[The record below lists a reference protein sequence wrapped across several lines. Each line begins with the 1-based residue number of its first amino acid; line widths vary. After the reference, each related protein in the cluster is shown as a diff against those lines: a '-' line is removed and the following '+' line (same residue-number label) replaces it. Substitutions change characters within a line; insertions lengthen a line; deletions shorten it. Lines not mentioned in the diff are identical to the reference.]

1 MNKPQYHYHFQQK
14 TTEWIRAQ
22 ISVYFSLSILQP
34 PSSLTTTIHRSW
46 LLCLA
51 HRYFPSSVPD
61 LIFRLKQHKD
71 DDYDDVNFVYQLFV
85 DHWNLKY
92 TMKDCIFT
100 FVDTIRQHV
109 TQYNLT
115 TPSNNILAVIRS
127 MPSFKCMQ
135 LDFIHMKL
143 FTATVLHNVT
153 DLDHRMQHI
162 YFHYDAN
169 KNNTQEENDD
179 QEKKQYDFLR
189 NCLDRI
195 QAITQQGEFILH
207 KIGNQTKHTTTIAN
221 DVTALL
227 ELDNSSNI
235 QLSDPLRL
243 QLIKPLEKYH
253 HQQYTQRFQQRL
265 QWIKELQQTWI
276 AEYNNVIT
284 LIQCRHEKEQDN
296 EKEDDVKTAMNIATL
311 AYQRWSGASPIAN
324 TTLYTA
330 MQKQYCEFQKRQ
342 DQMTSQKKHVEAFV
356 QYTDDLQE
364 EGRRLL
370 SLVIEESSSTETLS
384 LAIQS
389 FKDRVYIASERM
401 DARIP
406 YPAHQALRNDAI
418 QDMVQRKKA
427 SLWMLQDDLD
437 HKLRL
442 YQRKQQ
448 HQHQQSTKDI
458 QDDNDLWIN
467 MRIEAVQDLLDSTA
481 MPGLTLEDIQQ
492 LKKDCRD
499 YRITTLKRKQQSNT
513 KLETLLKQLQNNLDA
528 YERRVRKSDTAEKL
542 SANIQEKTERI
553 WSILIPIE
561 EGKFDVENVVPKTFS
576 DEATSLGDTDL
587 LLSEEES
594 DAEYAWIRRQH
605 QDFVSLINY
614 GNALLAQRTTCQ
626 LYQSKVKELLAEG
639 TRHCHTLEP
648 TWNNLARSNYN
659 RHYHQRIKLHAYD
672 DFVKQS
678 DMFLLQVN
686 RQNLL
691 PLFPCKNV
699 QANRIAPYIPENTF
713 LGWLSRQCTALTELS
728 STVSLLVQKCR
739 YVLDIKSSM
748 ESWLNNISTCTPN
761 DEVYQEQEKEV
772 KSIRAR
778 VLNAPGCDALV
789 KYWDQV
795 SLDALYCFG
804 DQILKRKQA
813 EQQRMADIAAEGAF
827 TSWQKTV
834 VDFDTAVP
842 DDNDHLTYT
851 QVEQLEALYQSNKIS
866 FEKILY
872 VFSAAGR
879 PLTTKMHGEQQRVAS
894 ILQTINTK
902 YHNQKAMAKYNELHI
917 LWQQNMEAALQL
929 CDEQEANVT
938 TLIHNNKMLIT
949 QHNNRN
955 KESNNDHALLLLPP
969 TPPPTVATL
978 PKVPDIE
985 NLRHHVAQHSLYHRV
1000 GFDQV
1005 LASQLTLDKRIQHL
1019 NDTTKFAANI
1029 QVQCSKIKQII
1040 DDLMYLKNNDD
1051 ASIME
1056 DITKQINNPELY
1068 PARCSFP
1075 DDIEFNKSIRY
1086 KLESLFN
1093 DALNQQQIRAET
1105 SKQYK
1110 IHQASNSIIKEF
1122 QKKVDDAFTSNLT
1135 QKTVNELTLS
1145 AHNCIVKINQQFIGI
1160 NSDDN
1165 NNKKYQDS
1173 IASILATVEQSWK
1186 EQTMNV
1192 AQKEKQQKNQ
1202 TAMDEYRALY
1212 NWLTE
1217 QHNSIQITDVDDS
1230 KAVTEQ
1236 RNILQQLERSGID
1249 ALYVLYQ
1256 NEKKQQEIDSTHVQ
1270 EMRVLFERAKGDHK
1284 DLVAAL
1290 NYVDELFSKKQLE
1303 KSRQSY
1309 VDGLLST
1316 MRVMMTWAEQNQE
1329 FTVTRNTSRQDM
1341 DRIEYK
1347 ASKAL
1352 YLFKAQ
1358 VHVYPEYQ
1366 ELQLQYQQTQS
1377 ALEEVICA
1385 VRSAKP
1391 YCDMHI
1397 ELDEIEAS
1405 IKLLPSSVLDTML
1418 DDIAHQVNEAV
1429 MDSSEKLHREQ
1440 VRNRYDELVKLVDL
1454 IKTQKEKEKRQS
1466 EEIEAQ
1472 KEAGRQRLAIE
1483 QAIQAAKR
1491 DTLAVGAVVDDADPS
1506 MIHEFYLCGISTL
1519 SIHQARRIKWCN
1531 DELNEAVCDL
1541 EGSYACLNRV
1551 AQHAKQAQDIMTWI
1565 TKWEGQDVTETASI
1579 VEKFLGDN
1587 VSDEAPLI
1595 IKSSVELATKKR
1607 RTSVQEAW
1615 SALCVQMKHAEAME
1629 AQRLKEQHEQ
1639 EQLATVKRLIKRA
1652 QTQLSHCRWE
1662 VDKKDLASMPR
1673 EPEALAIERR
1683 VTDLSATTAN
1693 LLREHY
1699 PNNIQTDENEAYR
1712 AIVDTSIGQ
1721 FFDTVQD
1728 TQCKIAQA
1736 LAISEYL
1743 MISDDIHMMISIFE
1757 ESLPKAS
1764 IRNISKQDL
1773 QAIEAQQKY
1782 YDEHIEQELETA
1794 QEIAVDNPMLN
1805 KPYKQ
1810 LCDRWASVK
1819 RHVQSLLRR
1828 GRVTRGRLT
1837 SLPILPAF
1845 NTSTTTNTV
1854 TTYTTNNTTASSLTS
1869 TSNIDNNYNYNPSP
1883 LVSASSPLS
1892 PRPVNSINN
1901 INKKK
1906 RLIYEPDPENQLDV
1920 EIGRIVN
1927 QVPFSVKVEM
1937 VPGEVGRYWFGSR
1950 LVYCR
1955 ILKSRM
1961 VMLRVGGG
1969 WCELS
1974 QFMRDH
1980 AMLHDANDIH
1990 IVSDEQ
1996 GFIQMNTTRRPSL
2009 PPPLYHSSSSSTI
2022 STTSTSSSGYYM
2034 DGDRYMAVDHHGKH
2048 HTLKMKKVDGLLN
2061 SSGSRSILIK

>member
-1 MNKPQYHYHFQQK
+1 
-14 TTEWIRAQ
+14 
-22 ISVYFSLSILQP
+22 
-34 PSSLTTTIHRSW
+34 
-46 LLCLA
+46 
-51 HRYFPSSVPD
+51 
-61 LIFRLKQHKD
+61 
-71 DDYDDVNFVYQLFV
+71 
-85 DHWNLKY
+85 
-92 TMKDCIFT
+92 
-100 FVDTIRQHV
+100 
-109 TQYNLT
+109 
-115 TPSNNILAVIRS
+115 
-127 MPSFKCMQ
+127 
-135 LDFIHMKL
+135 MKL
-143 FTATVLHNVT
+143 FTTTVLHNVT

-162 YFHYDAN
+162 YSHYNASE
-169 KNNTQEENDD
+169 NNTQEENDD
-179 QEKKQYDFLR
+179 QEKQQYDFLR

-195 QAITQQGEFILH
+195 QAFTQHGEFILH
-207 KIGNQTKHTTTIAN
+207 KIGNQTNNTTTTIAN
-221 DVTALL
+221 SVTALL

-243 QLIKPLEKYH
+243 QLIKPLEKYNQH
-253 HQQYTQRFQQRL
+253 QYTQRFQQRL

-284 LIQCRHEKEQDN
+284 LIQRRHEKEQDN
-296 EKEDDVKTAMNIATL
+296 EKEDDVRAAMNSATL

-342 DQMTSQKKHVEAFV
+342 DQMTSQKKHVEAFI

-370 SLVIEESSSTETLS
+370 SLVIEEPSSIETFS

-406 YPAHQALRNDAI
+406 YPAHQTLRNGAI

-437 HKLRL
+437 NKLRL
-442 YQRKQQ
+442 YQRK
-448 HQHQQSTKDI
+448 HQHQQNTKSI
-458 QDDNDLWIN
+458 QDDNDLWISV
-467 MRIEAVQDLLDSTA
+467 RIEAVQDLFDSA
-481 MPGLTLEDIQQ
+481 VMPGLTLEDIQQ

-499 YRITTLKRKQQSNT
+499 YRITTLKRKQQSST

-528 YERRVRKSDTAEKL
+528 YEQRIRKSNTAKKL
-542 SANIQEKTERI
+542 SANIQEKTQRI
-553 WSILIPIE
+553 WSILVPIE
-561 EGKFDVENVVPKTFS
+561 EGKFDVENVIPKTFS
-576 DEATSLGDTDL
+576 DEAASLDDTDL

-594 DAEYAWIRRQH
+594 DVEYTWIQRQH

-626 LYQSKVKELLAEG
+626 SYQSKVKELLTVG

-648 TWNNLARSNYN
+648 TWSNLARSNYN
-659 RHYHQRIKLHAYD
+659 RHHHQHTKLLVYD
-672 DFVKQS
+672 DFVKQT
-678 DMFLLQVN
+678 DTFLLQVN

-713 LGWLSRQCTALTELS
+713 LGWLSRQCTALTELN

-739 YVLDIKSSM
+739 YLLDIKSSM
-748 ESWLNNISTCTPN
+748 ESCLNNISTCTPN
-761 DEVYQEQEKEV
+761 DEVYEEQEKEV
-772 KSIRAR
+772 KVIRAR
-778 VLNAPGCDALV
+778 ILNAPGCDAMV
-789 KYWDQV
+789 EYWDQV
-795 SLDALYCFG
+795 SLDALSCFE
-804 DQILKRKQA
+804 DQIRKHKQA
-813 EQQRMADIAAEGAF
+813 EQQRMADIAAEGVL

-834 VDFDTAVP
+834 VDFETAVP
-842 DDNDHLTYT
+842 DDNTHLTYT
-851 QVEQLEALYQSNKIS
+851 LVEQLEALYQINKIS
-866 FEKILY
+866 FEKMRY

-879 PLTTKMHGEQQRVAS
+879 PLTTKMHREQQRVTS
-894 ILQTINTK
+894 TLQDINTK
-902 YHNQKAMAKYNELHI
+902 YQNQKVMAKYNDLHTA
-917 LWQQNMEAALQL
+917 WQQNMDAALQL

-938 TLIHNNKMLIT
+938 MLIHNNKMLVT
-949 QHNNRN
+949 QHSNKN
-955 KESNNDHALLLLPP
+955 KESNDDHALLLLPP
-969 TPPPTVATL
+969 TPPPAVATL

-985 NLRHHVAQHSLYHRV
+985 DLRHHVAQHSLYHLV

-1005 LASQLTLDKRIQHL
+1005 LASQLTLDKRIHNL
-1019 NDTTKFAANI
+1019 NGTTKHAANI
-1029 QVQCSKIKQII
+1029 HVQCSKIKQII

-1056 DITKQINNPELY
+1056 NITKQINNPELY
-1068 PARCSFP
+1068 PARGSAP
-1075 DDIEFNKSIRY
+1075 DDIAFNKSIRY

-1093 DALNQQQIRAET
+1093 DALNQQQIRTET
-1105 SKQYK
+1105 SKQCK
-1110 IHQASNSIIKEF
+1110 THEASNSIIKEF
-1122 QKKVDDAFTSNLT
+1122 QKKADDVLTNNPT
-1135 QKTVNELTLS
+1135 QKSVDELTLS
-1145 AHNCIVKINQQFIGI
+1145 AHNCIVHINQQFIGI

-1165 NNKKYQDS
+1165 SNRKYQDS
-1173 IASILATVEQSWK
+1173 IESILATVQRSWEQ
-1186 EQTMNV
+1186 QAINV

-1202 TAMDEYRALY
+1202 TVINEYRALY

-1217 QHNSIQITDVDDS
+1217 QHNSIQITDIDNDP

-1249 ALYVLYQ
+1249 ALCVLYQ

-1290 NYVDELFSKKQLE
+1290 NYGDELSNKKQLE

-1309 VDGLLST
+1309 ADGLLST
-1316 MRVMMTWAEQNQE
+1316 MRVTMTWAQQNQK
-1329 FTVTRNTSRQDM
+1329 FIVTRNTSRQDM
-1341 DRIEYK
+1341 DSIEYK

-1358 VHVYPEYQ
+1358 AHVYPEYQ
-1366 ELQLQYQQTQS
+1366 ELQLQYQQTRS
-1377 ALEEVICA
+1377 SLEEVVCA
-1385 VRSAKP
+1385 ARLAKP

-1405 IKLLPSSVLDTML
+1405 IRLLPTSVLDTML
-1418 DDIAHQVNEAV
+1418 NDIAHQINEAV
-1429 MDSSEKLHREQ
+1429 MNSSEKLNREQ
-1440 VRNRYDELVKLVDL
+1440 VRSRYDELVKLVDL
-1454 IKTQKEKEKRQS
+1454 IKTEKEKEKRQS

-1472 KEAGRQRLAIE
+1472 KEAARQRLAIE
-1483 QAIQAAKR
+1483 RAIQAAKK
-1491 DTLAVGAVVDDADPS
+1491 DTLAVGAVVDNDDPS
-1506 MIHEFYLCGISTL
+1506 TIHEFYLCGISTL
-1519 SIHQARRIKWCN
+1519 SIHQAQRIKWYN

-1541 EGSYACLNRV
+1541 EDSYTCLHRV
-1551 AQHAKQAQDIMTWI
+1551 AQHAKQTQDIMTWI
-1565 TKWEGQDVTETASI
+1565 KKWEGQDVTETAST
-1579 VEKFLGDN
+1579 VEKFLEDN
-1587 VSDEAPLI
+1587 VSDEAPSI
-1595 IKSSVELATKKR
+1595 IKSSVELATAKR

-1615 SALCVQMKHAEAME
+1615 NTLCVQMKNAEAMA
-1629 AQRLKEQHEQ
+1629 AQRLKEQQEQ
-1639 EQLATVKRLIKRA
+1639 EQLATVEWLIKRA

-1662 VDKKDLASMPR
+1662 VDKKDLVSMPR

-1712 AIVDTSIGQ
+1712 AIVDTSIRQ

-1782 YDEHIEQELETA
+1782 YDEHIEQELETT

-1845 NTSTTTNTV
+1845 NTSTTNNTV
-1854 TTYTTNNTTASSLTS
+1854 ITNTTNNTTASSLTS
-1869 TSNIDNNYNYNPSP
+1869 TSNIDNNYNYKPSP

-1927 QVPFSVKVEM
+1927 QVPYSVKVEM

-2034 DGDRYMAVDHHGKH
+2034 DGDRYMAVDHYGNH
-2048 HTLKMKKVDGLLN
+2048 HKLKMKKVDGLLN